1 MEDIVCNRCS
11 LLCDDVLAE
20 IGEEVAKSMGLCRL
34 GHTHLERVAHFSKIE
49 AISRANGKE
58 KGLSLDDALERAAD
72 MLIEAKHPLLYGW
85 SRCTNETIREG
96 LSLAGTLKAVFDSS
110 TSLGLGQ
117 SMGHEA
123 QSMQIETDLETIQ
136 NKGEFILYWGS
147 NPVESSHRHASRFT
161 VFPRGKDVPQG
172 VESRVV
178 GVIDVRETETMK
190 MGNHRIIIPHGRD
203 SELARVL
210 IDDLTGKM
218 PIKTST
224 LGIPAAIL
232 VGLSQ
237 ALKKSDF
244 TAIFYGT
251 GIMNSGNASENISLL
266 GELVRALRG
275 LGKKSYIMPMWHTPN
290 DMGII
295 KSTNEL
301 LSTPFAID
309 FASGKPTPIQ
319 ERNTLQRLAA
329 TEFDV
334 ALVVGNDALEILPGQ
349 AARGLANIKTIYIGP
364 IGGLMDHRAHLSLRT
379 CDDIIF
385 AAGSMTRIDMRDM
398 QLKPWGTSKAT
409 TQNVFD
415 VITKLHKLIQ
425 AKLKD

>member
-20 IGEEVAKSMGLCRL
+20 IGKEETKSMGLCRL

-58 KGLSLDDALERAAD
+58 KELSLDDALERAAD

-96 LSLAGTLKAVFDSS
+96 LSLAETLKAVFDSS
-110 TSLGLGQ
+110 TSLGLSL
-117 SMGHEA
+117 SMDHDA
-123 QSMQIETDLETIQ
+123 HHMQIETDLEAVQ

-172 VESRVV
+172 VESRVI

-237 ALKKSDF
+237 ALRKSDF

-251 GIMNSGNASENISLL
+251 GIINSGNASENISLL
-266 GELVRALRG
+266 GELVQTLNA
-275 LGKKSYIMPMWHTPN
+275 LGKKAYIMPMWHAPN

-295 KSTNEL
+295 KSTKEL
-301 LSTPFAID
+301 FSTPFGID
-309 FASGKPTPIQ
+309 FASGKPTPI
-319 ERNTLQRLAA
+319 EEGNTLQRLAA
-329 TEFDV
+329 GEFDV

-349 AARGLANIKTIYIGP
+349 AARGLANSNTIYIGS
-364 IGGLMDHRAHLSLRT
+364 IGGLMDHRAHLSLRAS
-379 CDDIIF
+379 DDIMF
-385 AAGSMTRIDMRDM
+385 ASGSMTRIDMKDM
-398 QLKPWGTSKAT
+398 QLKPWGTT
-409 TQNVFD
+409 RTVTQNVFD
-415 VITKLHKLIQ
+415 VITRLHKLIQ
-425 AKLKD
+425 AKLTN